1 MDTEKQNFTYK
12 FQIMLNNPDN
22 LERKNEPVI
31 TKLNFADYKVHRNSL
46 VLFDDKNNRIPFQ
59 VFDVIGDGDYI
70 QEASIVYLVNMDK
83 LVTSYWLYAGEE
95 SITNEDVIKGIE
107 KLQVTQADGFR
118 RLDTGY
124 YILELC
130 SGTADGTS
138 YGKWGIRYFEA
149 KAEQKNLIKD
159 YSNAIGGF
167 YGPFFTPKNGL
178 INPPEHTIVD
188 CIVEVEGPLYCRYLF
203 KGTVPDGLDE
213 NLKGKKFTIT
223 WEFFHNSPWFRRKYE
238 VDDFSTTVDGIPVV
252 NKITVGDEFE
262 SGKGDRVFTSFAS
275 YGGTYYREGDL
286 YANILSEGVHELLE
300 QADEQNSPNIKKYKD
315 NIGEDINK
323 VSWDYFWKLFCVK
336 EGILDEEEIKKH
348 ISTIIPESHKQ
359 VHQSERNSNVLFD
372 RFVDVNSAPEQTI
385 FPMSANKTAEL
396 NEDTGYAMVWYTSNV
411 VSRYQIVQ
419 RNDSGWVNW
428 GTNGENEYPELLT
441 GSTIY
446 SAYGK
451 FDNWETQ
458 ADTMEKNIDS
468 KQGLATVLNNEVLD
482 LRSEKEMIN
491 L

>member
-1 MDTEKQNFTYK
+1 MEQTSKYK

-22 LERKNEPVI
+22 LTRKNEPVI
-31 TKLNFADYKVHRNSL
+31 TKLNFSDYQINKDSL
-46 VLFDDKNNRIPFQ
+46 VLYDDANQKVPFQ
-59 VFDVIGDGDYI
+59 LFDVVLDGEFI
-70 QEASIVYLVNMDK
+70 LEASIIFIVSMDK
-83 LVTSYWLYAGEE
+83 LVTSYWLYAGEQPA
-95 SITNEDVIKGIE
+95 NEQVEFKGIE
-107 KLQVTQADGFR
+107 KLEVTQEDGFR

-149 KAEQKNLIKD
+149 KVEGKNLIKD

-178 INPPEHTIVD
+178 INPPEHTKVD

-213 NLKGKKFTIT
+213 NLKGKNFTIT
-223 WEFFHNSPWFRRKYE
+223 WEFFYNTPWFRRKYD

-262 SGKGDRVFTSFAS
+262 SGKGNRVFTSFAS

-300 QADEQNSPNIKKYKD
+300 SDELTSPNVQKYKES
-315 NIGEDINK
+315 IGEDINK
-323 VSWDYFWKLFCVK
+323 VSWDFFWRLFCVK
-336 EGILDEEEIKKH
+336 EGILSADEIRKH
-348 ISTIIPESHKQ
+348 ISHIIPKSHQ
-359 VHQSERNSNVLFD
+359 VVHQSGRNENVLFD
-372 RFVDVNSAPEQTI
+372 KWVDVNSVPEQTI

-396 NEDTGYAMVWYTSNV
+396 NDETGYAMVWYTSEV
-411 VSRYQIVQ
+411 VARYQIVQ

-428 GTNGENEYPELLT
+428 GTNGENEHPELPI

-446 SAYGK
+446 TAYGK
-451 FDNWETQ
+451 FDNWEEQ
-458 ADTMEKNIDS
+458 ADTMEKNIDA
-468 KQGLATVLNNEVLD
+468 KQGLAIFLNENTHEDKNVLET
-482 LRSEKEMIN
+482 IN
-491 L
+491 

>member
-1 MDTEKQNFTYK
+1 MDANKHNFTYK
-12 FQIMLNNPDN
+12 FQIMLNNPDH
-22 LERKNEPVI
+22 LPRKREPVV
-31 TKLNFADYKVHRNSL
+31 TKLNFSDYQVHKDSL
-46 VLFDDKNNRIPFQ
+46 VLYDDADNQIPFQ
-59 VFDVIGDGDYI
+59 VIDVRSEGDYI
-70 QEASIVYLVNMDK
+70 REASLAYLVDMEK
-83 LVTSYWLYAGEE
+83 LVTSYWLYAADEPVAAE
-95 SITNEDVIKGIE
+95 RMFRGIE
-107 KLQVTQADGFR
+107 KLDVTQADGFR

-130 SGTADGTS
+130 SGIADGTS

-149 KAEQKNLIKD
+149 KAEGKNLIKD

-178 INPPEHTIVD
+178 INPPEHTTVD
-188 CIVEVEGPLYCRYLF
+188 CIVEEEGPLYCRYLF

-223 WEFFHNSPWFRRKYE
+223 WEFFYGTPWFRRKYD

-300 QADEQNSPNIKKYKD
+300 HADEQNSPNIKAYKD
-315 NIGEDINK
+315 SIGDDINK
-323 VSWDYFWKLFCVK
+323 VSWDYFWRLFCIK
-336 EGILDEEEIKKH
+336 EGILTAEEIKHH
-348 ISTIIPESHKQ
+348 ISTIIPESHRQ
-359 VHQSERNSNVLFD
+359 VHESRRNGNVLFGD
-372 RFVDVNSAPEQTI
+372 QPVDVNGAPEQTI

-396 NEDTGYAMVWYTSNV
+396 NEATGYAMVWYTSNV
-411 VSRYQIVQ
+411 VARYQNVQ

-428 GTNGENEYPELLT
+428 GTNGENEHPELPT

-446 SAYGK
+446 TAYGQ
-451 FDNWETQ
+451 FDNWEVQ

-468 KQGLATVLNNEVLD
+468 KQGLATIL
-482 LRSEKEMIN
+482 K
-491 L
+491 

>member
-1 MDTEKQNFTYK
+1 MRTIKQNFKYK

-22 LERKNEPVI
+22 LPRKNEPVI
-31 TKLNFADYKVHRNSL
+31 TKLNFSDLKVHKDSL
-46 VLFDDKNNRIPFQ
+46 ALYDDLDQAISFQ
-59 VFDVIGDGDYI
+59 LIDVILEGEYI
-70 QEASIVYLVNMDK
+70 REASIVYVVSMAK
-83 LVTSYWLYAGEE
+83 LVASYWLYG
-95 SITNEDVIKGIE
+95 SDKPLNNKNEFKGIE
-107 KLQVTQADGFR
+107 KLEVVQADGFR

-124 YILELC
+124 YVLELC
-130 SGTADGTS
+130 TGTADGTS

-149 KAEQKNLIKD
+149 KEEKKNLIKD

-178 INPPEHTIVD
+178 INPPEHTKVE
-188 CIVEVEGPLYCRYLF
+188 CIVEEEGPIYCRYRMN
-203 KGTVPDGLDE
+203 GRVPDGLDE
-213 NLKGKKFTIT
+213 NLKGKNFSIT

-238 VDDFSTTVDGIPVV
+238 VDDFSTTVDEIPVV

-262 SGKGDRVFTSFAS
+262 SGKGNRVFTSFAS

-286 YANILSEGVHELLE
+286 YAKILSEGVHQLLQESDELTG
-300 QADEQNSPNIKKYKD
+300 PNVKKYKD
-315 NIGEDINK
+315 AIGDDINK
-323 VSWDYFWKLFCVK
+323 VSWDYFWRLFCIE
-336 EGILDEEEIKKH
+336 EGILEPEEIKAH
-348 ISTIIPESHKQ
+348 ISQIIPESHKQ
-359 VHQSERNSNVLFD
+359 VHQSERNDNVLFKK
-372 RFVDVNSAPEQTI
+372 FVDVNSSPEQTI

-396 NEDTGYAMVWYTSNV
+396 NDDTGYAMVWYTSEV

-428 GTNGENEYPELLT
+428 GTNGENEYPELPT

-451 FDNWETQ
+451 FDDWEIQ

-468 KQGLATVLNNEVLD
+468 KLGLVQTLEDENDVSD
-482 LRSEKEMIN
+482 EK
-491 L
+491 

>member
-1 MDTEKQNFTYK
+1 MNNSKQSFKYK
-12 FQIMLNNPDN
+12 FQIMLNNPDH
-22 LERKNEPVI
+22 LERKQEPVI
-31 TKLNFADYKVHRNSL
+31 TKLNFTDYYVHKDSL
-46 VLFDDKNNRIPFQ
+46 VLYDDADNAIPFQ
-59 VFDVIGDGDYI
+59 LIDARVDGDYI
-70 QEASIVYLVNMDK
+70 QEASIVYLVDMDK
-83 LVTSYWLYAGEE
+83 LVTSYWLYADEQPASVE
-95 SITNEDVIKGIE
+95 KAFKGIE
-107 KLQVTQADGFR
+107 KLEITQGDGFR

-149 KAEQKNLIKD
+149 KAEGKNLIKD

-178 INPPEHTIVD
+178 INPPEHTTVD
-188 CIVEVEGPLYCRYLF
+188 CIVEEEGPLYCRYLF
-203 KGTVPDGLDE
+203 KGIVPDGLDE
-213 NLKGKKFTIT
+213 NLMGKKFTIT
-223 WEFFHNSPWFRRKYE
+223 WEFFFNTPWFRRKYD

-262 SGKGDRVFTSFAS
+262 SGKGDQVFTSFAS

-286 YANILSEGVHELLE
+286 YANILSKGVHELLE
-300 QADEQNSPNIKKYKD
+300 HADEQNNPNIKQYKD

-323 VSWDYFWKLFCVK
+323 VSWDYFWRLFCVQ
-336 EGILDEEEIKKH
+336 EGILSAEEIKNH
-348 ISTIIPESHKQ
+348 ISAIIPESHTQ
-359 VHQSERNSNVLFD
+359 VHQSERNEKVLCD

-396 NEDTGYAMVWYTSNV
+396 NEETGYAMVWYTSNV
-411 VSRYQIVQ
+411 VARYQIVQ

-428 GTNGENEYPELLT
+428 GTNGENEHPELPT

-446 SAYGK
+446 SAYGQ
-451 FDNWETQ
+451 FDNWELQ

-468 KQGLATVLNNEVLD
+468 KQGLAAIL
-482 LRSEKEMIN
+482 K
-491 L
+491 

>member
-1 MDTEKQNFTYK
+1 MEKEKQGFKYK
-12 FQIMLNNPDN
+12 FQIMLNNPDH
-22 LERKNEPVI
+22 LTRRNEPVI
-31 TKLNFADYKVHRNSL
+31 TKLNFSGLEVHKDGLELYDNNDQKV
-46 VLFDDKNNRIPFQ
+46 PFQ
-59 VFDVIGDGDYI
+59 IIDPVFEGDYI
-70 QEASIVYLVNMDK
+70 QEASIVYVVSMDQLV
-83 LVTSYWLYAGEE
+83 VSYWLYANDKPLLPQAEY
-95 SITNEDVIKGIE
+95 VGIR
-107 KLQVTQADGFR
+107 KLEPVQADGFR
-118 RLDTGY
+118 RLDTGH

-149 KAEQKNLIKD
+149 KEEKKNLIKD

-178 INPPEHTIVD
+178 INPPEHTK
-188 CIVEVEGPLYCRYLF
+188 VECVAEEEGPIYCRYRMN
-203 KGTVPDGLDE
+203 GTVPDGLDE
-213 NLKGKKFTIT
+213 NLKGKKFSIT
-223 WEFFHNSPWFRRKYE
+223 WEFFHNSPWFRRKYD

-286 YANILSEGVHELLE
+286 YANILSAGVHRLLE
-300 QADEQNSPNIKKYKD
+300 HADEHASDNLKKYKES
-315 NIGEDINK
+315 IGDDINK
-323 VSWDYFWKLFCVK
+323 VSWDFFWRLFCVQ
-336 EGILDEEEIKKH
+336 EGILDADEIRAH
-348 ISTIIPESHKQ
+348 ISEIIPESHRQ
-359 VHQSERNSNVLFD
+359 VHLSERNEQVLYD
-372 RFVDVNSAPEQTI
+372 KFVDVNGAPEQTI

-396 NEDTGYAMVWYTSNV
+396 NEQTGYAMVWYTSEV

-428 GTNGENEYPELLT
+428 GTNGENEHPELPT

-451 FDNWETQ
+451 FDDWEKQ
-458 ADTMEKNIDS
+458 ADAMEKNIDS
-468 KQGLATVLNNEVLD
+468 KQGLVQILTSGE
-482 LRSEKEMIN
+482 
-491 L
+491 

>member
-1 MDTEKQNFTYK
+1 VEKFKYK

-22 LERKNEPVI
+22 LTRKNEPVI
-31 TKLNFADYKVHRNSL
+31 TKLNFSAYQIHQDSL
-46 VLFDDKNNRIPFQ
+46 ELFGNLNNNVPFQ
-59 VFDVIGDGDYI
+59 IIDAVISEDGFI
-70 QEASIVYLVNMDK
+70 QEASIVYIVSMDQS
-83 LVTSYWLYAGEE
+83 VTSYWLYADERPLNNQKE
-95 SITNEDVIKGIE
+95 FKGIE
-107 KLQVTQADGFR
+107 KLEVTQEDGFR

-149 KAEQKNLIKD
+149 KEEKKNLIKD

-178 INPPEHTIVD
+178 INPPEHTKVD
-188 CIVEVEGPLYCRYLF
+188 IIIEEEGPLYCRYLF
-203 KGTVPDGLDE
+203 KGAVPDGLDE
-213 NLKGKKFTIT
+213 NLKGKNFTIT
-223 WEFFHNSPWFRRKYE
+223 WEFFYNTPWFRRKYD
-238 VDDFSTTVDGIPVV
+238 VDSFSTTVDGIPVV

-286 YANILSEGVHELLE
+286 YANILSEGVHELL
-300 QADEQNSPNIKKYKD
+300 QSDEQNSPNVKQYKES
-315 NIGEDINK
+315 IGEDINN
-323 VSWDYFWKLFCVK
+323 VSWDFFWRLFCIK
-336 EGILDEEEIKKH
+336 EGILAAEEIKEH
-348 ISTIIPESHKQ
+348 ISKIIPKSHQ
-359 VHQSERNSNVLFD
+359 LVHQSERNQNVLFD
-372 RFVDVNSAPEQTI
+372 KWVDVNNAPEQTI
-385 FPMSANKTAEL
+385 FPMSANKTAEI
-396 NEDTGYAMVWYTSNV
+396 NDNTGYAMVWYTSEV

-428 GTNGENEYPELLT
+428 GTNGENEYPELPT

-446 SAYGK
+446 TAYGK
-451 FDNWETQ
+451 FDNWEAQ

-468 KQGLATVLNNEVLD
+468 KQGIAIILENEALLV
-482 LRSEKEMIN
+482 
-491 L
+491 

>member
-1 MDTEKQNFTYK
+1 MEKNKQDFTYK

-22 LERKNEPVI
+22 LPRKNEPVI
-31 TKLNFADYKVHRNSL
+31 TKLNFSDYQVHKDSL
-46 VLFDDKNNRIPFQ
+46 VLYDDANNSIPFQ
-59 VFDVIGDGDYI
+59 LTDAVLDGDYI
-70 QEASIVYLVNMDK
+70 QEAYIVYLVTTNQ
-83 LVTSYWLYAGEE
+83 LVTSYWLYADEKSLDVKEE
-95 SITNEDVIKGIE
+95 FKGIK
-107 KLQVTQADGFR
+107 KLEVTQEDGFK
-118 RLDTGY
+118 RLDTGC

-138 YGKWGIRYFEA
+138 YGKWGIRYFEE
-149 KAEQKNLIKD
+149 KEEGKNLIKD

-178 INPPEHTIVD
+178 INPPEHTKVE

-213 NLKGKKFTIT
+213 NLKGKNFTIT
-223 WEFFHNSPWFRRKYE
+223 WEFFYNTPWFRRKYD

-262 SGKGDRVFTSFAS
+262 SGQGDRVFTSFAS

-286 YANILSEGVHELLE
+286 YANILSEGVHKLLD
-300 QADEQNSPNIKKYKD
+300 QVDDEASTNIKEYKD

-323 VSWDYFWKLFCVK
+323 VSWDYFWRLFCVQ
-336 EGILDEEEIKKH
+336 EGILNPEEIKEH
-348 ISTIIPESHKQ
+348 ISSIIPESHRQ
-359 VHQSERNSNVLFD
+359 VHESERNEKVLFD
-372 RFVDVNSAPEQTI
+372 KFVDVNSAPEQTI

-396 NEDTGYAMVWYTSNV
+396 NEQTGYAMVWYTSEV
-411 VSRYQIVQ
+411 VARYQIVQ

-428 GTNGENEYPELLT
+428 GTNGENEHPELPT

-446 SAYGK
+446 TAYGK
-451 FDNWETQ
+451 FDNWEVQ

-468 KQGLATVLNNEVLD
+468 KQGLATLL
-482 LRSEKEMIN
+482 KK
-491 L
+491 